1 MSTIQTHKEV
11 ERYADDYEHDWPV
24 TSVPRRPE
32 FFTSVPARHDKGWS
46 KFVRT
51 VKERKIEWETVDRV
65 IKNGEVH
72 KAEGKNRYR
81 FLWTDSATLA
91 TFSLIVELRAEA
103 FAYDD
108 VQHFAVTI
116 YQVER

>member
-32 FFTSVPARHDKGWS
+32 FFTPVPAEHDKGWS

-81 FLWTDSATLA
+81 FLWTDPATLA